1 MDRWKQ
7 GFTSEEDVFKW
18 AATSPFILPLVARYR
33 AADYTPSIKD
43 TRPLRQ
49 HFVKYLQTHDVDVVP
64 AESSAAVFAVPGN
77 ETLDEKVQAA
87 LRYFGKQEEHAKL
100 LHKGRAQRRARAIL
114 NGTNVQEWTGVRGMP
129 IRFILDEVKE
139 RLSATNAAGAPA
151 AVADAVPGWQNALLE
166 TADEE
171 VRKLVVKA
179 KEELDEAGK
188 LAFDWRTAKAARLE
202 RKRQREQASCGPAPA
217 EIAAAA

>member
-64 AESSAAVFAVPGN
+64 AESSAVFAVPGN

-188 LAFDWRTAKAARLE
+188 LAFDWRTAKAASLE